1 MIHHGQGN
9 LLKEPFNWGIA
20 YIFSELDHDHHHGR
34 QAWGWGSRWQ
44 LYIQICRRQTGRERN
59 GGSAWSGLLKTQMP
73 PAVAHLFQVW
83 GLCQKAVTLLWTMDG
98 AECTVLPTRWPSRKS
113 CVNSDQWMHLEART
127 WKEIPGRSTWSW
139 WERQRSGRNICGYFH
154 MTKDDKT

>member
-1 MIHHGQGN
+1 MTHHGQGN
-9 LLKEPFNWGIA
+9 LLKKPFNWGIA
-20 YIFSELDHDHHHGR
+20 YIFSRLDHDHHHGR

-44 LYIQICRRQTGRERN
+44 LYIQICRRQTGRERKR
-59 GGSAWSGLLKTQMP
+59 GWAWSGLLKTQRP
-73 PAVAHLFQVW
+73 PAVALLFQVW

-113 CVNSDQWMHLEART
+113 CV
-127 WKEIPGRSTWSW
+127 KEMPGRSTWSR
-139 WERQRSGRNICGYFH
+139 WERQRSGRNICGSFH